1 MQSMPPKEQNVID
14 TLNLLVLLF
23 RSRKTT
29 LPRLSEEESHTLFVT
44 KEHLEGAKISIPI
57 FINTLEILATKGY
70 LAYVPMHEQK
80 MHDDITNFKNSPS
93 YAETIDKVRQNT
105 TEEQNTN
112 LKTGIATIFENTIPK
127 HMSYDTEGL
136 MADPFTIADLFEQGL
151 KLVASQSEQTIS
163 IIILMPFRSVERLLE
178 KMNGGMRFDDV
189 QDAGIWYDSDNKRFH
204 FGEESI
210 DTVYQG
216 EPSKVH
222 FVLDSLFN
230 QKDDGVI
237 DFSSNTSFD
246 VDADSKQENKRF
258 YLSLNH
264 FIKKHP
270 ELSKIFTLHAD
281 RLEINKDYLE
291 HIN

>member
-1 MQSMPPKEQNVID
+1 MSPKEQNILD

-23 RSRKTT
+23 HSRKTT

-44 KEHLEGAKISIPI
+44 KEHLEGAKISIPV

-80 MHDDITNFKNSPS
+80 MHDEINEFKNSPL
-93 YAETIDKVRQNT
+93 YPETIDKIRQST

-127 HMSYDTEGL
+127 HMSYDKEGL

-151 KLVASQSEQTIS
+151 KLVSNQSERTIS

-178 KMNGGMRFDDV
+178 KMNGGMKFDEV

-216 EPSKVH
+216 EPSKFH
-222 FVLDSLFN
+222 FVLESLFN
-230 QKDDGVI
+230 QKEDGVI
-237 DFSSNTSFD
+237 DFSSNTEFNTH
-246 VDADSKQENKRF
+246 ADPREENKRF

-264 FIKKHP
+264 FVKKHP
-270 ELSKIFTLHAD
+270 ELARIFTVHAD
-281 RLEINKDYLE
+281 RLEVNKDYLV
-291 HIN
+291 HMN